1 MDIKETIEKIVDAVK
16 NDDDLLKQ
24 FQKEPVKAIEKII
37 GIDLPDD
44 IVEKVIEGVKGKIT
58 LDKAADALGML
69 KKLF

>member
-16 NDDDLLKQ
+16 KDDNLLEQ

>member
-16 NDDDLLKQ
+16 NDDDLLEQ
-24 FQKEPVKAIEKII
+24 FQKEPFKAIEKII

>member
-16 NDDDLLKQ
+16 NDDNLLEQ
-24 FQKEPVKAIEKII
+24 FKKEPVKAVEKII

-44 IVEKVIEGVKGKIT
+44 IIEKVIEGVKGKIT